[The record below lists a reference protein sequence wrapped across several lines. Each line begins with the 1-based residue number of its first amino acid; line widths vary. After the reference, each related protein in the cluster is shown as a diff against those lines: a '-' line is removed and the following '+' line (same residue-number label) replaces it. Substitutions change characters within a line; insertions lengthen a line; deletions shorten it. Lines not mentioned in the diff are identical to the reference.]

1 MNWKEELKWQKNNAI
16 ALLTPTGED
25 IFLAGFAAALT
36 IVGIGSIATAYAAV
50 ELVTTIVG

>member
-16 ALLTPTGED
+16 ALLTPTGDD
-25 IFLAGFAAALT
+25 IFLAGFAAAFT